1 MDVDTIQT
9 DPTTIDDVV
18 MTPSSS
24 RDLIQDDGSNDG
36 DHRRIDEEVQQVL
49 AKYKVEWRANPSLGD
64 LVLVLR
70 AIIEQD
76 PRLDRKYAD
85 LQNQLDLLEK
95 HPWIK
100 GDIAT
105 AWKEKSYRNIRRLA
119 ILHPT
124 IVRQNLSPE
133 QLSALRGALSR
144 PFRGDALDAFLN
156 YLEENGKAFNE
167 YPQRYYAKFCSIV
180 QSSGCGKTR
189 LMLEL
194 GTKNVFVLYMN
205 IRSPEDTQGYPPRD
219 DIPANILTA
228 RYNTE
233 QEYSMRCR
241 AFFAAVFK
249 VLGRLPWTL
258 DWCHKMR
265 DIGNIA
271 RTEFF
276 LELEDEFGK
285 VLRAMSSSSSS
296 PTEIMKEYYEKMAA
310 GHTNALSA
318 RQNTPMVIALDEA
331 HVLHEHRISGSGSAL
346 ATVLLRVIK
355 EYSELLR
362 PVWVVF
368 ASTTSRAAHY
378 ATPQTLYPSQRVAI
392 EGQLLF
398 PPFTQLGWDQHAP
411 SLKDALQDD
420 VATGAHIIKY
430 GRPLWMSL
438 SENRNTSL
446 SGIVNLA
453 GQKLCG
459 VGMEAFNLGVDQQA
473 FAVLAQRF
481 GLDITFGHRNAVRYV
496 EDLVASHLRVC
507 IKTTEDRIWSYTTY
521 PSEPILSCAA
531 ANVLHSDDNLV
542 SALNSLAKMAGNSVI
557 NVGDIGEL
565 VSRFLW
571 LLAKDFFVREPE
583 RVVREPKM
591 VVVDTRKLLDC
602 HPVPVTAFLEF
613 FLGPRVWNA
622 VPGARKEFEN
632 AYINFSHWVSM
643 DFDITPRGEHEE
655 QLSIDDWT
663 ASHWV
668 RTGAIQCCH
677 QQPAID
683 KVIPMYFKPGFNH
696 QGISHIFISDKA
708 RNRSQRPS
716 LGKIKR
722 GHEGIAPGYHGLPYI
737 AVLLDLG
744 VKSSKLEAT
753 LDPGKDGEDMCFR
766 IYAGGLDE
774 NTYPFLEDHANLSK
788 TLKDLY
794 TRLSSPPGPTYLEK
808 LEDRVQF
815 GRSREARYMNG

>member
-9 DPTTIDDVV
+9 DPTTMDVD

-24 RDLIQDDGSNDG
+24 HDSVQDKKFNAD
-36 DHRRIDEEVQQVL
+36 DHGQMDEEVQQVL
-49 AKYKVEWRANPSLGD
+49 GDFEAAEWRANPSLLELQG
-64 LVLVLR
+64 VLS

-85 LQNQLDLLEK
+85 SQNQRDLFRK

-105 AWKEKSYRNIRRLA
+105 AWKEKSYRKIRRLA
-119 ILHPT
+119 ILHPAT
-124 IVRQNLSPE
+124 VRQNLSPE
-133 QLSALRGALSR
+133 KLSAFRDALSR
-144 PFRGDALDAFLN
+144 PFRGDALDAFFS
-156 YLEENGKAFNE
+156 YLKENDKAFNE
-167 YPQRYYAKFCSIV
+167 HPRRYYAKFCSIV

-194 GTKNVFVLYMN
+194 GTKKNVCVLYMN
-205 IRSPEDTQGYPPRD
+205 IRSPEDTQGHPPRD
-219 DIPANILTA
+219 SIPADILTA
-228 RYNTE
+228 RCNTE
-233 QEYSMRCR
+233 QEYSIRYR

-258 DWCHKMR
+258 DWREKMR

-276 LELEDEFGK
+276 LQLEDEFDK
-285 VLRAMSSSSSS
+285 VRTEMSSSS
-296 PTEIMKEYYEKMAA
+296 PTRIMKEYYEKMV
-310 GHTNALSA
+310 TERMTSLSA
-318 RQNTPMVIALDEA
+318 GQNKPRLVIALDEA
-331 HVLHEHRISGSGSAL
+331 HVLHEHRISGSAL
-346 ATVLLRVIK
+346 ATVLLRAIK
-355 EYSELLR
+355 EYSELPH

-368 ASTTSRAAHY
+368 ASTTSRAAHF
-378 ATPQTLYPSQRVAI
+378 ASPQTLYPSQRVAI

-411 SLKDALQDD
+411 SLEDALQDD
-420 VATGAHIIKY
+420 VATGEHIIKY

-438 SENRNTSL
+438 SENSNTSL
-446 SGIVNLA
+446 SGILDLA
-453 GQKLCG
+453 GEKLCG
-459 VGMEAFNLGVDQQA
+459 VGIAAFDLQLDHQA

-507 IKTTEDRIWSYTTY
+507 IKTTEDRVWSYTTY

-542 SALNSLAKMAGNSVI
+542 SALNSLVKMAKNSVV

-583 RVVREPKM
+583 RVD
-591 VVVDTRKLLDC
+591 VDGRKLLDC
-602 HPVPVTAFLEF
+602 HPVPVTEFLEF
-613 FLGPRVWNA
+613 FLGSQVWNA

-643 DFDITPRGEHEE
+643 GFDITPRGGHEAP
-655 QLSIDDWT
+655 LSIDDWT

-668 RTGAIQCCH
+668 RTSAIQCCH
-677 QQPAID
+677 RQPAID
-683 KVIPMYFKPGFNH
+683 KVIPMYFKSGFNH

-744 VKSSKLEAT
+744 MKSSPLEAT
-753 LDPGKDGEDMCFR
+753 LDPGGGGEDMCFR
-766 IYAGGLDE
+766 IYARGLDE
-774 NTYPFLEDHANLSK
+774 NTYPFLKGHANLSE
-788 TLKDLY
+788 TLKDMY
-794 TRLSSPPGPTYLEK
+794 TRLSSPAGPTYLEK

-815 GRSREARYMNG
+815 GWSREARYMNA

>member
-1 MDVDTIQT
+1 
-9 DPTTIDDVV
+9 
-18 MTPSSS
+18 MTPSS

-36 DHRRIDEEVQQVL
+36 DRRRIDEEVQQVL
-49 AKYKVEWRANPSLGD
+49 AKRRSAEWRADPSLPELQG
-64 LVLVLR
+64 VLR

-85 LQNQLDLLEK
+85 YQNQVDLLEK

-100 GDIAT
+100 GDIET

-124 IVRQNLSPE
+124 TVRQNISPE
-133 QLSALRGALSR
+133 RLSKLRAALSR
-144 PFRGDALDAFLN
+144 PFRGDALEAFFN
-156 YLEENGKAFNE
+156 YLEQNDKAFNNH
-167 YPQRYYAKFCSIV
+167 PNQYYGKFCSVV

-194 GTKNVFVLYMN
+194 GKKDVCVLYMN
-205 IRSPEDTQGYPPRD
+205 IRSPEDTQGDAQGDPPRD

-228 RYNTE
+228 YCNTE
-233 QEYSMRCR
+233 REYSTRCR

-258 DWCHKMR
+258 DWCENMR

-271 RTEFF
+271 RTQFF
-276 LELEDEFGK
+276 LELQDEFGK
-285 VLRAMSSSSSS
+285 VLREMSSSS
-296 PTEIMKEYYEKMAA
+296 PTKIMEEYYEKMVA
-310 GHTNALSA
+310 GRISA
-318 RQNTPMVIALDEA
+318 GQNQPRLVIALDEA
-331 HVLHEHRISGSGSAL
+331 HVLHETRISDS
-346 ATVLLRVIK
+346 VLETLLLQAIK
-355 EYSELLR
+355 EYSKLMH

-368 ASTTSRAAHY
+368 ASTMSRAVHY
-378 ATPQTLYPSQRVAI
+378 PSPQTLFPSHRVAI
-392 EGQLLF
+392 EGQLRF
-398 PPFTQLGWDQHAP
+398 PPFIQLGWDQHAP

-420 VATGAHIIKY
+420 VATGEHIIKY

-438 SENRNTSL
+438 SENNNTSL
-446 SGIVNLA
+446 SGILDLA

-459 VGMEAFNLGVDQQA
+459 VGMAGFDLRINHQA

-481 GLDITFGHRNAVRYV
+481 GLDITFGHRDAVRYAK
-496 EDLVASHLRVC
+496 DLVASHLRVC
-507 IKTTEDRIWSYTTY
+507 MKTTEDRVWSYTTY

-542 SALNSLAKMAGNSVI
+542 YAFTSLALMAKDGVVS
-557 NVGDIGEL
+557 VGDTGEL

-571 LLAKDFFVREPE
+571 LLAKDLFVREPE
-583 RVVREPKM
+583 RVV
-591 VVVDTRKLLDC
+591 VDTSKLLDC
-602 HPVPVTAFLEF
+602 HPVPVTEFLEF

-643 DFDITPRGEHEE
+643 GFDITPRGEHEA

-668 RTGAIQCCH
+668 RTSAIQCCH

-696 QGISHIFISDKA
+696 QGISHILISDKA
-708 RNRSQRPS
+708 RNCSQRPS
-716 LGKIKR
+716 KIKR
-722 GHEGIAPGYHGLPYI
+722 GHKSIAPDYHGPPYI
-737 AVLLDLG
+737 AVLVDFDMEA
-744 VKSSKLEAT
+744 SSLEAT

-774 NTYPFLEDHANLSK
+774 NTYPFLKGHANLSE

-794 TRLSSPPGPTYLEK
+794 TRFSSSGPTYLEK
-808 LEDRVQF
+808 LEDRMQF
-815 GRSREARYMNG
+815 GRSREARYMNC